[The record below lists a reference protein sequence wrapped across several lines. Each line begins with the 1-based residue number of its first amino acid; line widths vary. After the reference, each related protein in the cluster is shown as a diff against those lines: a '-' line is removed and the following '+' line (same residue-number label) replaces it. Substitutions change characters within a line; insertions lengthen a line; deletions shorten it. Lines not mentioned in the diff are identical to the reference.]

1 MISVFCKQCRDD
13 KYYGV
18 KLTFN
23 KSDLLSL
30 VTIDNSEG
38 ISYGFI
44 LRSWVGYWMY
54 VDKLDYDMVIEVLK
68 LKDYK
73 RI

>member
-1 MISVFCKQCRDD
+1 MISIFCKQCRDD
-13 KYYGV
+13 KYYGI
-18 KLTFN
+18 KLIF
-23 KSDLLSL
+23 SESELLGL
-30 VTIDNSEG
+30 VTIDNSDG

-54 VDKLDYDMVIEVLK
+54 VDKLDYDMLIEVLK

-73 RI
+73 RN

>member
-1 MISVFCKQCRDD
+1 MISIFCKQCRDD

-30 VTIDNSEG
+30 VTIDNNEE
-38 ISYGFI
+38 IHYGFM
-44 LRSWVGYWMY
+44 LKTWSCDWMY
-54 VDKLDYDMVIEVLK
+54 ISREDYYMLRGVMRNNEK
-68 LKDYK
+68 
-73 RI
+73 